1 MENLESRVL
10 VIGAGLA
17 GLAAARELAH
27 LGYRVTVLEARDRV
41 GGRLSSNSLD
51 DGNSAVDLGAAFIH
65 GINDNPVATLA
76 QDLDLTLVPMDHCKL
91 SASDGHTA
99 EKAMDERVQS
109 LWNAVLDECGAKQE
123 QLLQELEHEQQQQQQ
138 LKLGVA
144 TGHDS
149 RGETSEES
157 NEELSSNSGSDAP
170 EVVTGNEPHVH
181 GAAATAERNAR
192 TTCRDRKSRGA
203 NGSVAARTTARTPG
217 RRVPVGVKSAASKRP
232 LMSLG
237 QVLEEIA
244 EPHLAKFSEAER
256 ELWGWHR
263 GNLEISCGAD
273 LNDLDHLHWN
283 QDDTYD
289 LGGAHVIIKEG
300 YGALSSKVAETL
312 DIRLNTEVK
321 SIKLLDD
328 AASCVEVVMQ
338 SKGKTT
344 MMRAGYV
351 VVTLPLGVLKSRLV

>member
-1 MENLESRVL
+1 
-10 VIGAGLA
+10 
-17 GLAAARELAH
+17 
-27 LGYRVTVLEARDRV
+27 
-41 GGRLSSNSLD
+41 
-51 DGNSAVDLGAAFIH
+51 
-65 GINDNPVATLA
+65 
-76 QDLDLTLVPMDHCKL
+76 
-91 SASDGHTA
+91 
-99 EKAMDERVQS
+99 MDERVQS

-138 LKLGVA
+138 LSLGEEEGTDDVLPSENAPLIAPQHRELGVA

-181 GAAATAERNAR
+181 GAAATAKRNAR
-192 TTCRDRKSRGA
+192 TTCRDVFVHQSEVKPNSLSIKKGGKRKSRGA

-263 GNLEISCGAD
+263 GNLEISCGA
-273 LNDLDHLHWN
+273 
-283 QDDTYD
+283 
-289 LGGAHVIIKEG
+289 V
-300 YGALSSKVAETL
+300 SSV
-312 DIRLNTEVK
+312 D
-321 SIKLLDD
+321 
-328 AASCVEVVMQ
+328 
-338 SKGKTT
+338 
-344 MMRAGYV
+344 
-351 VVTLPLGVLKSRLV
+351 